1 MPFSSGRE
9 FAWKSGQVDS
19 LYRVRIKMLRPL
31 ALLSVGLAL
40 AYAQSSPQCNA
51 ATNGSTFDGTA
62 GSEQQYNAT
71 TVRSIKAADAVQG
84 VAVDKDYFYS
94 IDNFSITKHNKT
106 TGESLLQWF
115 GGKGGPIIHLDGGVV
130 IDGIIYCPHSNYP
143 QTPITSSVEMW
154 NATTLEHVGSH
165 PFGIYRGSLTWI
177 DQDANGTFWGT
188 FANYDRV
195 QHGQTQPYGLTMN
208 TQLVQFGPDWS
219 VTRSW
224 ILPDALWGS
233 FSPMSNS
240 GGSFGPDGW
249 LYITGHDDPA
259 VYVLKV
265 PSAGDIV
272 VWVATISVPDIGGQ
286 GIAWDR
292 SEGRNG
298 SLYGISRAS
307 TEVVEMKA
315 PLQDCEW
322 NMPAVVGAVYGPGS
336 FIDPEA

>member
-1 MPFSSGRE
+1 MEACGQR
-9 FAWKSGQVDS
+9 ALADLHSGQ
-19 LYRVRIKMLRPL
+19 
-31 ALLSVGLAL
+31 
-40 AYAQSSPQCNA
+40 
-51 ATNGSTFDGTA
+51 
-62 GSEQQYNAT
+62 
-71 TVRSIKAADAVQG
+71 
-84 VAVDKDYFYS
+84 
-94 IDNFSITKHNKT
+94 
-106 TGESLLQWF
+106 
-115 GGKGGPIIHLDGGVV
+115 IHLDGGVV

-143 QTPITSSVEMW
+143 KAPETSSVEMW
-154 NATTLEHVGSH
+154 NATTLEHIGSH

-195 QHGQTQPYGLTMN
+195 QPGQTQPYGLSMN
-208 TQLVQFGPDWS
+208 TQLVQFGADWS
-219 VTRSW
+219 VTRAW
-224 ILPDALWGS
+224 IFPDALWQS

-249 LYITGHDDPA
+249 LYITGHDDSA
-259 VYVLKV
+259 AYVLKI

-272 VWVATISVPDIGGQ
+272 IWVATISLPDIAGQ

-292 SEGRNG
+292 SQDRNG

-307 TEVVEMKA
+307 TEVVEMRV

-322 NMPAVVGAVYGPGS
+322 ITPTVVGAVYGPGD